1 MVLFNLFRFAGRKGV
16 LPDQDRHPGQHRV
29 QTKLRSDPALYAALD
44 SIVAREASAGKMA
57 HAVTSGSHALLWLVR
72 SLMFVH
78 NFLRKLIESLGSVER
93 CLVAAYGDTLSK
105 HHGLVVRS
113 VFSVS

>member
-1 MVLFNLFRFAGRKGV
+1 LLDAKAFSPIKIDIQGNIECL
-16 LPDQDRHPGQHRV
+16 

-113 VFSVS
+113 VFSVSGFCAQ